1 MCDPPFEITL
11 ELDGWSL
18 YVVELERTGDESE
31 ELARLRADVA
41 RRARERY
48 DIKTLAGDP
57 AVAAMRRLFKAAG
70 CDPTRYR
77 PSSEALLRRLLKGDD
92 LPKIHPLVDINNCL
106 SAELAVPCCVMA
118 AGTFDPPLVY
128 RRGAAGESYQSL
140 RGPFRLEGKPLL
152 CDRKGPLDCPIT
164 GNERVKVTDRTR
176 RAWLVSYLPAETRTA
191 DAARVSL
198 EQLAAAAPVFRIVSS

>member
-1 MCDPPFEITL
+1 MYEPPLEIKL
-11 ELDGWSL
+11 QLDGWFL
-18 YVVELERTGDESE
+18 YTVELERTGDESA

-48 DIKTLAGDP
+48 DIKTLAADP
-57 AVAAMRRLFKAAG
+57 TVAALRRLFKAAG

-77 PSSEALLRRLLKGDD
+77 PSSEALLRRLLKGDE

-118 AGTFDPPLVY
+118 AGTIEPPLVY
-128 RRGAAGESYQSL
+128 RPGAEGESYQSL

-152 CDRKGPLDCPIT
+152 CDRAGPLDCPIT
-164 GNERVKVTDRTR
+164 GNERVKVTEDTR
-176 RAWLVSYLPAETRTA
+176 RAWLVSYMPAETRTP

-198 EQLAAAAPVFRIVSS
+198 EQLAAAAPVFRIVPS